1 VCGERIYESDNESS
15 RTQPGL
21 TGPGLSMITERGG
34 AEARRRSKLMTPR
47 LRVSASPRHAIARRR
62 RYLTVPEP
70 IAATAVATAATHVH
84 GTARGIGRRPSPV
97 STNAAQ

>member
-15 RTQPGL
+15 RTQPGRTRSGTL
-21 TGPGLSMITERGG
+21 HDHGTRRRGG
-34 AEARRRSKLMTPR
+34 AEK
-47 LRVSASPRHAIARRR
+47 VKIDDSASPRHVIARRR
-62 RYLTVPEP
+62 RYLTAPEP